1 MLPKTYKIAFVS
13 EFDIN
18 DVTQRSG
25 VPYFIANGF
34 RELGHNVIPIG
45 SFGNNRKLVY
55 RIWNGLLVAFFNKL
69 LKGKFGYVNNQ
80 WSAEFLRNYA
90 VQAKEKLNGLEY
102 DFVFSPESHT
112 IAYLEIDKPIVFWRD
127 ATFGNLLNYYEA
139 YSNIHPISVNQGH
152 QSEIQA
158 IKKST
163 LAVYTSK
170 WAADSA
176 KKHYNASAE
185 QIAIIERGANLQ
197 NIPSAESVNDWIIQK
212 LNNPVLRLLFIG
224 ADWKRKGGDIAFS
237 LAAQLNDKGIATE
250 LHAIGGLPKNELPKT
265 EWFKHY
271 GFIKKDTIEGAALLQ
286 ELYTTCHFFVMPS
299 LAENFGIVYA
309 EASAYGMP
317 SVGFETGGV
326 TTAIKEGQNGFLF
339 PMTTTIPIIANKLQ
353 DCWVQK
359 TEYKSLAENSRKEFE
374 TRLNW
379 NTNCKRLLDALNA
392 KMNG

>member
-13 EFDIN
+13 EFDSDDIS
-18 DVTQRSG
+18 QRSG

-34 RELGHNVIPIG
+34 RELGHEVIQI
-45 SFGNNRKLVY
+45 SHFGNKRKLAH
-55 RIWNGLLVAFFNKL
+55 RIWNGILVTFFNKL
-69 LKGKFGYVNNQ
+69 FKGKFGYINNQ

-90 VQAKEKLNGLEY
+90 FQAKEKLSGLEY

-112 IAYLEIDKPIVFWRD
+112 IAYLEVDKPIVFWRD
-127 ATFGNLLNYYEA
+127 ATFENLLDYYEA

-185 QIAIIERGANLQ
+185 QIVIIERGANFKY
-197 NIPSAESVNDWIIQK
+197 IPSAESVSAWIIQK
-212 LNNPVLRLLFIG
+212 LSIPVLKILFIG
-224 ADWKRKGGDIAFS
+224 ADWKRKGGDIAFE
-237 LAAQLNDKGIATE
+237 LALQLNNNGIATE
-250 LHAIGGLPKNELPKT
+250 LHAIGGIPKNELPNFG
-265 EWFKHY
+265 WFKHY
-271 GFIKKDTIEGAALLQ
+271 GFIKKDTEEGAALLQ
-286 ELYTTCHFFVMPS
+286 EMYTTCHFFVMPS

-309 EASAYGMP
+309 EASAFGMP
-317 SVGFETGGV
+317 SLGFDTGGV
-326 TTAIKEGQNGFLF
+326 PAAISEGKNGFLF

-353 DCWVQK
+353 NCWVQK
-359 TEYKSLAENSRKEFE
+359 SEYKLLAENSRKEFE

-379 NTNCKRLLDALNA
+379 KTNCKKLLDTLNE

>member
-13 EFDIN
+13 EFDSDDIS
-18 DVTQRSG
+18 QRSG

-34 RELGHNVIPIG
+34 RELGHEVIQI
-45 SFGNNRKLVY
+45 SRFGNKRKLAH
-55 RIWNGLLVAFFNKL
+55 RIWNGILVSFFNKL
-69 LKGKFGYVNNQ
+69 LKGKFGYINNQ

-90 VQAKEKLNGLEY
+90 VQAKEKLDGLEY

-112 IAYLEIDKPIVFWRD
+112 IAYLEVDKPIVFWRD
-127 ATFGNLLNYYEA
+127 ATFENLLDYYEA
-139 YSNIHPISVNQGH
+139 YSNMHPISVNQGH

-158 IKKST
+158 IKKTT

-170 WAADSA
+170 WAVDSA

-185 QIAIIERGANLQ
+185 QIAIIERGANFQ
-197 NIPSAESVNDWIIQK
+197 HIPSAESVSEWIIQK
-212 LNNPVLRLLFIG
+212 LSSPVLKILFIG
-224 ADWKRKGGDIAFS
+224 ADWKRKGGDIAFE
-237 LAAQLNDKGIATE
+237 LALQLNNNGIATE
-250 LHAIGGLPKNELPKT
+250 LHAIGGIPKNELPKF

-271 GFIKKDTIEGAALLQ
+271 GFLKKETVEGTELLQ

-326 TTAIKEGQNGFLF
+326 TTAIKEGKNGFLF
-339 PMTTTIPIIANKLQ
+339 PINTSVVIMANKLQ
-353 DCWVQK
+353 ECWIQK
-359 TEYKSLAENSRKEFE
+359 DEYKLILENSRKEFE

-379 NTNCKRLLDALNA
+379 KTNCKRLLDALNV